1 MKRRQFITLVGGAA
15 AAWPL
20 AARAQQ
26 PERMRRIGV
35 LIGGADDREGQ
46 ARVAALKQALQEL
59 GWTDGRNTQIETRF
73 AGADAGRIRA
83 HAAELVALA
92 PDVVVANTTPVT
104 RALRQATSSIPIVMA
119 GVNDPVEQGFVSSLA
134 HPGGNITGFTF
145 IDLLGQS
152 KGTGPGSLVRA
163 VLIAARIGRCGTRYR
178 FPSSYSCRGQ

>member
-1 MKRRQFITLVGGAA
+1 MNSRLTELHAAIQPGESATATHWPVSSEARRSAGFRSGLCSVQGPFSTDPPGRQIAS
-15 AAWPL
+15 
-20 AARAQQ
+20 
-26 PERMRRIGV
+26 MSGV
-35 LIGGADDREGQ
+35 PQ
-46 ARVAALKQALQEL
+46 KV
-59 GWTDGRNTQIETRF
+59 TCPS
-73 AGADAGRIRA
+73 
-83 HAAELVALA
+83 AELVALA

-134 HPGGNITGFTF
+134 HPGGNITGLTF